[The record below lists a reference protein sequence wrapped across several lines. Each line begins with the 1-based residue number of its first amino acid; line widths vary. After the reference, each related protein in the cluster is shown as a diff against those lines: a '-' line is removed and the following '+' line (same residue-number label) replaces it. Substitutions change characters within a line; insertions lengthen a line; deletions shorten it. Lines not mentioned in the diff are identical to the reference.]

1 MAKGAIHEEVKA
13 HDADFVVGSDRKFGL
28 LFFIVFLMVGL
39 FPLLAHHEI
48 RIWGLIVSGVFLV
61 AALLVPR
68 ALRPLN
74 VVWMR
79 LGWVLGK
86 IVSPI
91 VLGALFFLAV
101 LPMGLFMRLR
111 GKDLLRLK
119 MDPGAKSYWIERTPP
134 GPAPDTMKNQF

>member
-1 MAKGAIHEEVKA
+1 MAKGSIHEEVKA

-28 LFFIVFLMVGL
+28 LFVVVFLMVGL
-39 FPLLAHHEI
+39 FPLLAHHEM
-48 RIWGLIVSGVFLV
+48 RIWALGVSGLFLV

-68 ALRPLN
+68 ALHPLN

-101 LPMGLFMRLR
+101 MPMGLFMRLR

-119 MDPGAKSYWIERTPP
+119 IDPSAKSYWIERSPP

>member
-1 MAKGAIHEEVKA
+1 
-13 HDADFVVGSDRKFGL
+13 
-28 LFFIVFLMVGL
+28 
-39 FPLLAHHEI
+39 
-48 RIWGLIVSGVFLV
+48 
-61 AALLVPR
+61 
-68 ALRPLN
+68 
-74 VVWMR
+74 MR

-119 MDPGAKSYWIERTPP
+119 MDPSAKSYWIERTPP

>member
-1 MAKGAIHEEVKA
+1 MAKGSIHEEVKA

-28 LFFIVFLMVGL
+28 LFFVVFLMVGL

-48 RIWGLIVSGVFLV
+48 RVWGLIVSGVFLV

-68 ALRPLN
+68 ALHPLN

-119 MDPGAKSYWIERTPP
+119 MDPSAKSYWIERTPP

>member
-1 MAKGAIHEEVKA
+1 MAKGSIHEEVKA
-13 HDADFVVGSDRKFGL
+13 HDADFIVGSDRKFGL
-28 LFFIVFLMVGL
+28 LFFVVFLMVGL

-48 RIWGLIVSGVFLV
+48 RIWGLIVSGLFLV
-61 AALLVPR
+61 AALVVPR

-79 LGWVLGK
+79 LGWVLNK

-91 VLGALFFLAV
+91 ILGALFFLAV
-101 LPMGLFMRLR
+101 MPMGLFMRLR

-119 MDPGAKSYWIERTPP
+119 LDPSAKSYWIERTPP